1 MFSIVFP
8 IAPNRL
14 ELFKNSKKIYDSYP
28 QDKEFI
34 ILTLH
39 FNEVEKYLIDNN
51 LTKNVTLIEYNL
63 DIFTNPSMAL
73 NIGVRNSKYN
83 HIIITSPEVM
93 PKTNV
98 LPQLETLLG
107 NNVICQVF
115 DQSADGREF
124 SLVNKNHRGHDPS
137 MYFLAMFNKSDVEAI
152 NGWDEEFMKG
162 YAIEDIDFG
171 GRWIRAGLPFEV
183 REDIQ
188 AVHQYHP
195 RSETI
200 HNGEAINAQLFYD
213 NRDNN
218 VIYCKNGLIT
228 DNIIKD
234 SPIYKNKYIL
244 RTHIWNITD

>member
-14 ELFKNSKKIYDSYP
+14 ELFKNSKRVYDSYP
-28 QDKEFI
+28 QSKEFV

-39 FNEVEKYLIDNN
+39 FDEVEKYLIDND
-51 LTKNVTLIEYNL
+51 LTKDVTLIEYDL
-63 DIFTNPSMAL
+63 DVFTNPAMAL
-73 NIGVRNSKYN
+73 NIGVRNAEYS

-107 NNVICQVF
+107 SNVICQVF
-115 DQSADGREF
+115 DQSEGGQEY
-124 SLVNKNHRGHDPS
+124 SLVSTKHRGHDPS
-137 MYFLAMFNKSDVEAI
+137 MYFLAMFNKADIETI

-162 YAIEDIDFG
+162 YAIEDVDFG
-171 GRWIRAGLPFEV
+171 GRWMRAGLPFIV
-183 REDIQ
+183 RDDIQ

-195 RSETI
+195 RSETV

-218 VIYCKNGLIT
+218 VIYCEHGIAA
-228 DNIIKD
+228 DN
-234 SPIYKNKYIL
+234 KNKSIL
-244 RTHIWNITD
+244 RTRTWK